1 MNYGICT
8 QSLVPVRIQPGDRQ
22 EMVNQLLFGDLL
34 VIKGHVKEWL
44 LIETFDDQ
52 YEGWVDQKQVLIIEN
67 ETFNELIVS
76 DRFYSLSLASEVF
89 TIDHSQKLSFTRGAF
104 LPGFADHALLV
115 NGLKYDF
122 HGEVIRAND
131 LFDTES
137 LINIAQSYLG
147 MPYLWGGRS
156 PFGIDCS
163 GFVQIVYKMC
173 GLLLPRDASQQ
184 VQHGENVSFVTEGK
198 IGDLA
203 FFGNE
208 EGDINHVGILIGND
222 KIIHASGQV
231 RIDKIDHQGIYN
243 VDTNQ
248 YSHQL
253 RVIKR
258 VQN

>member
-8 QSLVPVRIQPGDRQ
+8 QSLVPVRIQPGDHQ

-34 VIKGHVKEWL
+34 VVKGHVKEWL

-52 YEGWVDQKQVLIIEN
+52 YEGWVDQKQIIIIEN
-67 ETFNELIVS
+67 EKFNELIVT
-76 DRFYSLSLASEVF
+76 DRFYSHSLASDVF
-89 TIDHSQKLSFTRGAF
+89 TMDHSQKLSFTRGAC
-104 LPGFADHALLV
+104 LPEFSNHALSV

-122 HGEVIRAND
+122 HGEVIRAKDSFNTD
-131 LFDTES
+131 NL
-137 LINIAQSYLG
+137 LNISQSYLG
-147 MPYLWGGRS
+147 APYLWGGRS

-184 VQHGENVSFVTEGK
+184 VQHGENVNFVTEGL

-208 EGDINHVGILIGND
+208 EGDINHVGILIEND

-243 VDTNQ
+243 IDTNQ

-258 VQN
+258 IQN